1 MFDVGFSE
9 MMVIAVVALVVI
21 GPERLPRVARTLGF
35 WFGRLQRY
43 VNDVKADINR
53 EVELEDL
60 RKFKSQFEEAASGV
74 ENEIRSEVA
83 KAESTFNSVGADP
96 VSGVTPASPVA
107 DETASA
113 TSAAI
118 AAAAPDTAAAAAPPA
133 HVSGGAAQKTSV

>member
-1 MFDVGFSE
+1 

-60 RKFKSQFEEAASGV
+60 RKFKSQFEDAASGV

-83 KAESTFNSVGADP
+83 KAESTFNSVGADAP
-96 VSGVTPASPVA
+96 SATTPAA
-107 DETASA
+107 DEPA
-113 TSAAI
+113 TAI
-118 AAAAPDTAAAAAPPA
+118 AAAATEQAAPSAPSAAEPVAAGDSTPHKPA
-133 HVSGGAAQKTSV
+133 V

>member
-83 KAESTFNSVGADP
+83 KAETTFNSVGSDN
-96 VSGVTPASPVA
+96 PVA
-107 DETASA
+107 MPAAADEA
-113 TSAAI
+113 TAAI
-118 AAAAPDTAAAAAPPA
+118 AAATAEPVAEPAQPATETAAVPGDTPHKSA
-133 HVSGGAAQKTSV
+133 V

>member
-74 ENEIRSEVA
+74 ENEIRAEVA
-83 KAESTFNSVGADP
+83 KAENTFNSVGSDVAEAAK
-96 VSGVTPASPVA
+96 PAVE
-107 DETASA
+107 D
-113 TSAAI
+113 
-118 AAAAPDTAAAAAPPA
+118 AAAPAAATTADAVAVSDPVTVPAEIPP
-133 HVSGGAAQKTSV
+133 KTSV